1 MKRFSPALAALLLAA
16 ALTACTVPATINIG
30 GETGLQ
36 HITVK
41 GDRVGAKSAD
51 GSIAW
56 IDADGALEIGGVPVE
71 LDAPQRELA
80 LRYHG
85 EAMSIR
91 AEGVAIGKS
100 GVAMAGKSIG
110 NVVRGL
116 TRGEPDSIG
125 DRIQADARQISDRA
139 MVLCEKVGTLHSV
152 QEELAR
158 ALPAFAPYATMTGSE
173 TKDCTSQAASNRK
186 PTQLDHDLLAAAEAG
201 DIAAAK
207 QLIEAGANVDTRI
220 RGDGTALIIAARHG
234 QLPMVE
240 QLLQLGADV
249 EKPSRGDGN
258 PLIAAA
264 AGGHDDVTE
273 RLLAAGADVDAVVAG
288 DETPLINA
296 ARQGHLEIVKRLV
309 AHGADVN
316 LGVTADMG
324 EYRSPLNQAKND
336 DVRDY
341 LLSQGAHPQGGS

>member
-1 MKRFSPALAALLLAA
+1 MSRGPIMPALLLAA
-16 ALTACTVPATINIG
+16 ALTACNGPTTVNIG
-30 GETGLQ
+30 GESVMQ
-36 HITVK
+36 HITIK
-41 GDRVGAKSAD
+41 GDRVGARSAD
-51 GSIAW
+51 GAIAW
-56 IDADGALEIGGVPVE
+56 IDKDGTLEIGGRPVE
-71 LDAPQRELA
+71 LDAIQRA
-80 LRYHG
+80 VAQQYYD

-116 TRGEPDSIG
+116 TRGDPDSIG
-125 DRIQADARQISDRA
+125 DRIEADAREISDRA
-139 MVLCEKVGTLHSV
+139 LVLCEKVGTLHSV
-152 QEELAR
+152 QEEMVR

-173 TKDCTSQAASNRK
+173 TRDCRKQTAGKRK
-186 PTQLDHDLLAAAEAG
+186 PTQLDRDLMAAAEVG
-201 DIAAAK
+201 DIAAA
-207 QLIEAGANVDTRI
+207 QRLVAAGANVDARI
-220 RGDGTALIIAARHG
+220 RGDGTALIVAARHG

-264 AGGHDDVTE
+264 AGGHDDIIQ

-296 ARQGHLEIVKRLV
+296 AKQGHLEIVKRLV

-324 EYRSPLNQAKND
+324 EFRSPLNQAKND

-341 LLSQGAHPQGGS
+341 LLSQGAKPQGEL